1 MLSFNKA
8 LRRVAAIGLGLA
20 ISAGAAAA
28 QGTPDQP
35 STDPVSPTDPTT
47 PVDPAN
53 PTTQPAP
60 LPPPIVTEPVY
71 VEPAPAPVTTYTPVY
86 TEPVVVATDEPFLE
100 RYGVAFV
107 LGGGVEGFTNDSLRS
122 STKDGGNWDARAI
135 FGTRDWV
142 GFEAA
147 YIGSAQSIDALGLDG
162 DALLVGNGVQ
172 GNLRLNLTRDQLVQP
187 FAYAGAA
194 WRHYTLQN
202 QGFNTSDVRDQDD
215 VLEIPMGVGL
225 AYKYEGFM
233 IDARGEFR
241 AATGEDLMPSLSGLD
256 GDSRAEM
263 HRWGVNANIGYAF

>member
-1 MLSFNKA
+1 MLTLEQA
-8 LRRVAAIGLGLA
+8 LRRVAAVGLGLA
-20 ISAGAAAA
+20 ITAGAAAA

-47 PVDPAN
+47 PIDPAN

-60 LPPPIVTEPVY
+60 PPPVVTDPVY
-71 VEPAPAPVTTYTPVY
+71 IDTTPAPVTTTYTPVY
-86 TEPVVVATDEPFLE
+86 TEPVIVAREEPFLE

-147 YIGSAQSIDALGLDG
+147 YIGSAQSIDALGLGG
-162 DALLVGNGVQ
+162 DAVLVGNGVQ
-172 GNLRLNLTRDQLVQP
+172 GNLRLNLTKDALVQP

-194 WRHYTLQN
+194 WRHYQLQN
-202 QGFNTSDVRDQDD
+202 EGINTSDVRDSDD

-225 AYKYEGFM
+225 AYKQDGFM